1 MTGMPTTAMFFLAF
15 WWGMV
20 GIGSAGLRAWLVV
33 RLRIING
40 GVESSHLRVGKRI
53 ADVAILF
60 MLATAA
66 FWLIMALVGL
76 GMNGPS

>member
-1 MTGMPTTAMFFLAF
+1 MPTTAMFFLAF

-20 GIGSAGLRAWLVV
+20 GIGSAGVRAWLVD

-40 GVESSHLRVGKRI
+40 GVESSRLRVGKRI
-53 ADVAILF
+53 ADVLILF

-76 GMNGPS
+76 ATNGPS